1 MLSPGKPSIIK
12 SAFQKGF
19 FHMYQKLKRILALTA
34 VVIILLLY
42 AVTFVLSLLPGD
54 QAKDLLMVSIV
65 ATVVIPVLLYIYLWL
80 FRLFKGDGKDQNDPE
95 K

>member
-1 MLSPGKPSIIK
+1 
-12 SAFQKGF
+12 
-19 FHMYQKLKRILALTA
+19 MYQKLKRILALTA

-42 AVTFVLSLLPGD
+42 AATFVLSLLPGD
-54 QAKDLLMVSIV
+54 QAKVLLMVSIV

-80 FRLFKGDGKDQNDPE
+80 FRLFKGDNKDQDDLE

>member
-1 MLSPGKPSIIK
+1 
-12 SAFQKGF
+12 
-19 FHMYQKLKRILALTA
+19 MYQKLKRILALTA

-42 AVTFVLSLLPGD
+42 AATFVLSLLPGD

-80 FRLFKGDGKDQNDPE
+80 FKGDGKDQNDPE

>member
-1 MLSPGKPSIIK
+1 
-12 SAFQKGF
+12 
-19 FHMYQKLKRILALTA
+19 MYQKLKRILALTA

-42 AVTFVLSLLPGD
+42 AATFVLSLLPGD
-54 QAKDLLMVSIV
+54 QAKDLLTVSIV

>member
-1 MLSPGKPSIIK
+1 
-12 SAFQKGF
+12 
-19 FHMYQKLKRILALTA
+19 MYQKLKRILALTA
-34 VVIILLLY
+34 IVIILLLY
-42 AVTFVLSLLPGD
+42 AATFVLSLLPGD
-54 QAKDLLMVSIV
+54 QAKDPLRVSIV

>member
-1 MLSPGKPSIIK
+1 
-12 SAFQKGF
+12 
-19 FHMYQKLKRILALTA
+19 MYQKLKRILALTA

-42 AVTFVLSLLPGD
+42 AATFLRSLLPGD
-54 QAKDLLMVSIV
+54 QAKDLLMVSLV

-80 FRLFKGDGKDQNDPE
+80 FRLFKSDGKDQNDPE

>member
-1 MLSPGKPSIIK
+1 
-12 SAFQKGF
+12 
-19 FHMYQKLKRILALTA
+19 MYQKIKRILALA
-34 VVIILLLY
+34 AVIIIVLLY
-42 AVTFVLSLLPGD
+42 AATFVLSFLPGD

-80 FRLFKGDGKDQNDPE
+80 FRLFNGDKKEQDDPE

>member
-1 MLSPGKPSIIK
+1 
-12 SAFQKGF
+12 
-19 FHMYQKLKRILALTA
+19 MYQKLKRILALTA

-42 AVTFVLSLLPGD
+42 AATFVLSLLPGD
-54 QAKDLLMVSIV
+54 QAKDLLMASIV

>member
-1 MLSPGKPSIIK
+1 
-12 SAFQKGF
+12 
-19 FHMYQKLKRILALTA
+19 MYQKLKRILALTA

-42 AVTFVLSLLPGD
+42 AATFVLSLLPGD
-54 QAKDLLMVSIV
+54 QAKYLLMVSLV

-80 FRLFKGDGKDQNDPE
+80 FRLFKDDGKDQNDPE

>member
-1 MLSPGKPSIIK
+1 
-12 SAFQKGF
+12 
-19 FHMYQKLKRILALTA
+19 MYQKIKRVLALA
-34 VVIILLLY
+34 AVIIIVLLY
-42 AVTFVLSLLPGD
+42 AATFVLSFLPGD

-80 FRLFKGDGKDQNDPE
+80 FRLFNGDKKEQDDPE

>member
-1 MLSPGKPSIIK
+1 
-12 SAFQKGF
+12 
-19 FHMYQKLKRILALTA
+19 MYQKLKRILALTA

-42 AVTFVLSLLPGD
+42 AATFVLSLLPGD
-54 QAKDLLMVSIV
+54 QAKDLFMVSIV

>member
-1 MLSPGKPSIIK
+1 
-12 SAFQKGF
+12 
-19 FHMYQKLKRILALTA
+19 MYQKIKRVLALA
-34 VVIILLLY
+34 AVIIIVLLY
-42 AVTFVLSLLPGD
+42 AATFVLSFLPGD

-80 FRLFKGDGKDQNDPE
+80 FRLFKGDNKDQDEPE

>member
-1 MLSPGKPSIIK
+1 
-12 SAFQKGF
+12 
-19 FHMYQKLKRILALTA
+19 MYQKLKRILSLTA

-42 AVTFVLSLLPGD
+42 AVTFVLSFLQGD

-80 FRLFKGDGKDQNDPE
+80 FRLFKGDGKDQDDPE

>member
-1 MLSPGKPSIIK
+1 
-12 SAFQKGF
+12 
-19 FHMYQKLKRILALTA
+19 MYQKLKRILALTA

-42 AVTFVLSLLPGD
+42 AATFLLSLLPDD
-54 QAKDLLMVSIV
+54 QAKDLLMVSLV
-65 ATVVIPVLLYIYLWL
+65 ATVVIPVLFYIYLWL

>member
-1 MLSPGKPSIIK
+1 
-12 SAFQKGF
+12 
-19 FHMYQKLKRILALTA
+19 MYQKLKRILALGA
-34 VVIILLLY
+34 VIIILLLY
-42 AVTFVLSLLPGD
+42 AATFVLSLLLGD

-80 FRLFKGDGKDQNDPE
+80 FRLFKGDNKDQDDPE